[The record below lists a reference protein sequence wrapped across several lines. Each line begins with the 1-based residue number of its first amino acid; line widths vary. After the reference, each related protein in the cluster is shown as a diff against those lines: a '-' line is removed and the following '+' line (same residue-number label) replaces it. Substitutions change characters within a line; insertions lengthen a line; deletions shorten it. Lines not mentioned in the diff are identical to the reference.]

1 MVENEV
7 LDHKVVFNNKV
18 GRVGKVLDGFAQ
30 KKDLR
35 SFKAGNL
42 VIEEDL
48 LTVDQLFF
56 LNPNLNFHQDCII
69 FVTDKNS
76 PTLEE
81 IGADIKILFCRVLFF
96 DLNKK
101 DIQTA
106 KEDTNL
112 ISPINSDS
120 HAVMKVKTINN
131 ETKAQTDENAVLDDP
146 IYDFNNFVNSKNR
159 IEVVKDDIVLLVNL
173 ITFIDS

>member
-18 GRVGKVLDGFAQ
+18 GRVGKVLDGFVQ

-69 FVTDKNS
+69 FVMAKNS
-76 PTLEE
+76 PMLEE
-81 IGADIKILFCRVLFF
+81 IEADIKTLFHHVLFS

-101 DIQTA
+101 DIQKA

-112 ISPINSDS
+112 ISPINSDY
-120 HAVMKVKTINN
+120 HAVTKAKTINN
-131 ETKAQTDENAVLDDP
+131 EIKAQTDKNVVLDDS
-146 IYDFNNFVNSKNR
+146 IYDSNSFVNNKN
-159 IEVVKDDIVLLVNL
+159 
-173 ITFIDS
+173 